1 MIHLCCSSTRLPS
14 ELRHKSIPGL
24 GCNHHFHDGHHHRH
38 FHHNGQM
45 QHEIFL
51 ENDDDGGED
60 GAGDDDGGGESV
72 IPQRHCELCHT
83 TIQPPSHMIW

>member
-1 MIHLCCSSTRLPS
+1 M
-14 ELRHKSIPGL
+14 
-24 GCNHHFHDGHHHRH
+24 
-38 FHHNGQM
+38 M
-45 QHEIFL
+45 VV
-51 ENDDDGGED
+51 DGGED